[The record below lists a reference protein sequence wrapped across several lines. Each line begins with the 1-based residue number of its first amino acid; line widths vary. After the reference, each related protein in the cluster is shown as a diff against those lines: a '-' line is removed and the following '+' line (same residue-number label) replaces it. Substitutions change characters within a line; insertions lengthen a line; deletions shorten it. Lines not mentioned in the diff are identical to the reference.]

1 MALKEFGAILTA
13 KDNFTDTINK
23 AGRSISN
30 FKERSDKAMVMVGG
44 AIAGAGIIVG
54 KFGADSIKKFMEFEK
69 EMLNVKAITG
79 ATESDFKNLSDMAKK
94 MGAETAFTASESAQA
109 LKFMA
114 TAGFNA
120 NQSIA
125 SLPALLQL
133 ASAGATDLAAT
144 ADIVTDNIS
153 AFGMMSKDTNVLAK
167 NTQIFADVVAKASSS
182 ANVDIL
188 TLGESFKYAAAS
200 ATAMGYDLQNTTALI
215 SVLGDSGLK
224 GSTAGTTLNSMF
236 NDMSNKAKKGSISV
250 NKTNISIQDS
260 AGNFRKM
267 QDILSDVNK
276 ATSKLT
282 DVQKKQALSSI
293 FGVEAMKGV
302 NIVMAKGKTAVDEF
316 ENSLNN
322 SAGTA
327 QKMANT
333 QLGGL
338 SGAMTLFDSTV
349 DSILLSVGEQLAPS
363 LQSLAESFIRNK
375 EPIIAFAST
384 MGDLAILLMTTVT
397 ESFGIITNLITTLS
411 PVLAG
416 LTAGFLFYKAVVIAT
431 NLYTLGFAAT
441 MQTLGIVTTFMD
453 LKQKLFNG
461 GLKTT
466 GVMTSL
472 LTAKQW
478 ALNIALNA
486 NPIGLIVGAVAALVA
501 GGILLYKNFDKIK
514 ESAMALWE
522 GLTKVWNSL
531 TKIFTKTNNSK
542 LDIKVNTTEEDG
554 KPVDGTHK
562 NGLSNV
568 PKDGYIAELHKGE
581 RVLTANENKGFLGGN
596 ITLGNI
602 NISSNSNDPKKI
614 ADEVI
619 SQIVNN
625 LIPRLQNSRG

>member
-1 MALKEFGAILTA
+1 
-13 KDNFTDTINK
+13 
-23 AGRSISN
+23 
-30 FKERSDKAMVMVGG
+30 
-44 AIAGAGIIVG
+44 
-54 KFGADSIKKFMEFEK
+54 
-69 EMLNVKAITG
+69 
-79 ATESDFKNLSDMAKK
+79 
-94 MGAETAFTASESAQA
+94 QA

-441 MQTLGIVTTFMD
+441 MQ
-453 LKQKLFNG
+453 
-461 GLKTT
+461 
-466 GVMTSL
+466 
-472 LTAKQW
+472 
-478 ALNIALNA
+478 
-486 NPIGLIVGAVAALVA
+486 
-501 GGILLYKNFDKIK
+501 
-514 ESAMALWE
+514 
-522 GLTKVWNSL
+522 
-531 TKIFTKTNNSK
+531 
-542 LDIKVNTTEEDG
+542 
-554 KPVDGTHK
+554 
-562 NGLSNV
+562 
-568 PKDGYIAELHKGE
+568 
-581 RVLTANENKGFLGGN
+581 
-596 ITLGNI
+596 
-602 NISSNSNDPKKI
+602 
-614 ADEVI
+614 
-619 SQIVNN
+619 
-625 LIPRLQNSRG
+625 

>member
-1 MALKEFGAILTA
+1 
-13 KDNFTDTINK
+13 
-23 AGRSISN
+23 
-30 FKERSDKAMVMVGG
+30 
-44 AIAGAGIIVG
+44 
-54 KFGADSIKKFMEFEK
+54 
-69 EMLNVKAITG
+69 
-79 ATESDFKNLSDMAKK
+79 
-94 MGAETAFTASESAQA
+94 
-109 LKFMA
+109 
-114 TAGFNA
+114 
-120 NQSIA
+120 
-125 SLPALLQL
+125 
-133 ASAGATDLAAT
+133 
-144 ADIVTDNIS
+144 
-153 AFGMMSKDTNVLAK
+153 
-167 NTQIFADVVAKASSS
+167 
-182 ANVDIL
+182 
-188 TLGESFKYAAAS
+188 
-200 ATAMGYDLQNTTALI
+200 
-215 SVLGDSGLK
+215 
-224 GSTAGTTLNSMF
+224 
-236 NDMSNKAKKGSISV
+236 
-250 NKTNISIQDS
+250 
-260 AGNFRKM
+260 
-267 QDILSDVNK
+267 
-276 ATSKLT
+276 
-282 DVQKKQALSSI
+282 
-293 FGVEAMKGV
+293 
-302 NIVMAKGKTAVDEF
+302 
-316 ENSLNN
+316 
-322 SAGTA
+322 
-327 QKMANT
+327 
-333 QLGGL
+333 
-338 SGAMTLFDSTV
+338 
-349 DSILLSVGEQLAPS
+349 
-363 LQSLAESFIRNK
+363 
-375 EPIIAFAST
+375 
-384 MGDLAILLMTTVT
+384 

-466 GVMTSL
+466 GIMTSL

-542 LDIKVNTTEEDG
+542 LDIKLNTTGEDG

>member
-542 LDIKVNTTEEDG
+542 LDIK
-554 KPVDGTHK
+554 
-562 NGLSNV
+562 
-568 PKDGYIAELHKGE
+568 
-581 RVLTANENKGFLGGN
+581 
-596 ITLGNI
+596 
-602 NISSNSNDPKKI
+602 
-614 ADEVI
+614 
-619 SQIVNN
+619 
-625 LIPRLQNSRG
+625 